1 VLGGHL
7 YVDSDGSRSY
17 SQGDDPASG
26 GAVVD
31 RLENGSPVAGY
42 GALVDATGF
51 WEVRALPDGVYRVMW
66 EPSPRLPED
75 QWPLTIPPME
85 TINLE
90 PQDTVHNNTVHVIT
104 RTVEIKGA
112 NRILDIDFGIP
123 PQPPALGSGGEPQL
137 PSTGTGSGGVANVVV
152 LYIVVGGALT
162 LALGGL
168 LWQRRHRVS

>member
-1 VLGGHL
+1 VDNDRSKSYTPGDTTVGGG
-7 YVDSDGSRSY
+7 VGVNRIVDGSFTGGY
-17 SQGDDPASG
+17 S
-26 GAVVD
+26 
-31 RLENGSPVAGY
+31 
-42 GALVDATGF
+42 ALVDASGY
-51 WEVRALPDGVYRVMW
+51 WELRALPDGTYFVGW
-66 EPSPRLPED
+66 DAAGLPKD
-75 QWPLTIPPME
+75 QWPLTIPPVE

-90 PQDTVHNNTVHVIT
+90 PQDTVHDNTVHVIT